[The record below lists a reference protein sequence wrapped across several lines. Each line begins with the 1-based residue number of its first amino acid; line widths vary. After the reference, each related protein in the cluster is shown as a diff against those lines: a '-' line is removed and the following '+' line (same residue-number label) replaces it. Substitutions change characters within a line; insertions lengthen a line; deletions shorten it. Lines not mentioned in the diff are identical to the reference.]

1 MKLKYYLR
9 GLAVGILVTTIIL
22 AISFSQTKK
31 ELSDQ
36 EVINRAKQLGMV
48 MADSGKIEDYREDTQ
63 TETGQSEQGETE
75 ENVTGDTQN
84 GAEDNEGVT
93 GDNGTVTG
101 DNGTVTGDNGTV
113 TGDNGTVTGDNG
125 TVTGDN
131 EGGIGDN
138 EGGTADNG
146 TGTEDAGSD
155 TEGKMVTFVISKG
168 QFGRQISESLKKEGL
183 VDDAEAFMK
192 YLGETGKSEEI
203 LPGTYEIPMGSTY
216 EEIVKILL
224 APKPLG

>member
-22 AISFSQTKK
+22 AISFSQTKR

-113 TGDNGTVTGDNG
+113 PGDIGTVA
-125 TVTGDN
+125 
-131 EGGIGDN
+131 GDN
-138 EGGTADNG
+138 EGGTGDNEDGTGDNG

-168 QFGRQISESLKKEGL
+168 QFGRQISESLKREGL

>member
-93 GDNGTVTG
+93 GN
-101 DNGTVTGDNGTV
+101 
-113 TGDNGTVTGDNG
+113 NGTVTGDNG

-138 EGGTADNG
+138 EGGTGDNG

>member
-63 TETGQSEQGETE
+63 TETGQSEQGEIE

-93 GDNGTVTG
+93 GDNGTVPG
-101 DNGTVTGDNGTV
+101 DNGTVTGDNGTG
-113 TGDNGTVTGDNG
+113 TGDIGTVA
-125 TVTGDN
+125 GDN

-138 EGGTADNG
+138 EGGTGDNG

>member
-84 GAEDNEGVT
+84 GAEDNEG
-93 GDNGTVTG
+93 
-101 DNGTVTGDNGTV
+101 V

>member
-75 ENVTGDTQN
+75 ENVTGDTQD
-84 GAEDNEGVT
+84 GAEDNEG
-93 GDNGTVTG
+93 
-101 DNGTVTGDNGTV
+101 V

-192 YLGETGKSEEI
+192 YLGETGKSEGI

>member
-113 TGDNGTVTGDNG
+113 PGDIG

>member
-84 GAEDNEGVT
+84 GEEDNEG
-93 GDNGTVTG
+93 
-101 DNGTVTGDNGTV
+101 VTGDNGTV

>member
-22 AISFSQTKK
+22 AISFSQTKR

-93 GDNGTVTG
+93 GNNGTVTG

-113 TGDNGTVTGDNG
+113 PGDIG

-138 EGGTADNG
+138 EGGTGDNG

>member
-75 ENVTGDTQN
+75 ENVTGDTQD
-84 GAEDNEGVT
+84 GAEDNEG
-93 GDNGTVTG
+93 
-101 DNGTVTGDNGTV
+101 
-113 TGDNGTVTGDNG
+113 VTGDNG

-192 YLGETGKSEEI
+192 YLGETGKSEGI

>member
-75 ENVTGDTQN
+75 ENVTGDTQD

-93 GDNGTVTG
+93 GDNGTVP
-101 DNGTVTGDNGTV
+101 
-113 TGDNGTVTGDNG
+113 GDNG

-155 TEGKMVTFVISKG
+155 TEGKMVTFVISNG

-192 YLGETGKSEEI
+192 YLGETGKSEGI

>member
-84 GAEDNEGVT
+84 GEEDNEG
-93 GDNGTVTG
+93 
-101 DNGTVTGDNGTV
+101 V

>member
-75 ENVTGDTQN
+75 ENVTGDTQD

-93 GDNGTVTG
+93 GDNGTVP
-101 DNGTVTGDNGTV
+101 
-113 TGDNGTVTGDNG
+113 GDNG

-192 YLGETGKSEEI
+192 YLGETGKSEGI

>member
-93 GDNGTVTG
+93 GDNGTVT
-101 DNGTVTGDNGTV
+101 
-113 TGDNGTVTGDNG
+113 
-125 TVTGDN
+125 
-131 EGGIGDN
+131 E
-138 EGGTADNG
+138 E
-146 TGTEDAGSD
+146 
-155 TEGKMVTFVISKG
+155 KMVTFVISNG

>member
-22 AISFSQTKK
+22 AISFSQTKR

-93 GDNGTVTG
+93 GDNGTVPG

-113 TGDNGTVTGDNG
+113 PGDIG

-138 EGGTADNG
+138 EGGTGDNG

>member
-75 ENVTGDTQN
+75 ENVTGDTQD
-84 GAEDNEGVT
+84 GAEDNEG
-93 GDNGTVTG
+93 
-101 DNGTVTGDNGTV
+101 
-113 TGDNGTVTGDNG
+113 VTGDNG

>member
-93 GDNGTVTG
+93 GDNGTG
-101 DNGTVTGDNGTV
+101 
-113 TGDNGTVTGDNG
+113 TGDNG

-138 EGGTADNG
+138 EGGTGDNG

-192 YLGETGKSEEI
+192 YLGETGKSEGI

>member
-84 GAEDNEGVT
+84 GEEDNEGVT
-93 GDNGTVTG
+93 GDNGTVP
-101 DNGTVTGDNGTV
+101 
-113 TGDNGTVTGDNG
+113 GDNG

-138 EGGTADNG
+138 EGGTGDNG

>member
-22 AISFSQTKK
+22 AISFSQTKR

-93 GDNGTVTG
+93 GDNGTVPG

-113 TGDNGTVTGDNG
+113 PGDIG

-138 EGGTADNG
+138 EGGTGDNG

-203 LPGTYEIPMGSTY
+203 LPGTYEIPRGSTY

>member
-93 GDNGTVTG
+93 GN
-101 DNGTVTGDNGTV
+101 NGTV

-138 EGGTADNG
+138 EGGTGDNG

-155 TEGKMVTFVISKG
+155 TEGKMVTFVISNG
-168 QFGRQISESLKKEGL
+168 QFGRQISESLKREGL

>member
-84 GAEDNEGVT
+84 GEEDNEG
-93 GDNGTVTG
+93 
-101 DNGTVTGDNGTV
+101 V

-168 QFGRQISESLKKEGL
+168 QFGRQISESLKREGL

>member
-93 GDNGTVTG
+93 GDNGTVPG

-113 TGDNGTVTGDNG
+113 PGDIG

-138 EGGTADNG
+138 EGGTGDNG

-192 YLGETGKSEEI
+192 YLGETGKSEGI

>member
-9 GLAVGILVTTIIL
+9 GLAVGFLFTTIIL

-101 DNGTVTGDNGTV
+101 DIGTVA
-113 TGDNGTVTGDNG
+113 
-125 TVTGDN
+125 GDN

-138 EGGTADNG
+138 EGGTGDNG

-155 TEGKMVTFVISKG
+155 TEGKMVTFVISTG

>member
-22 AISFSQTKK
+22 AISFSQTEK

-63 TETGQSEQGETE
+63 METGQSEQGETE
-75 ENVTGDTQN
+75 ENVTGDTQD

-113 TGDNGTVTGDNG
+113 TGDIGTVA
-125 TVTGDN
+125 GDN

-138 EGGTADNG
+138 EGGTGDNG

>member
-93 GDNGTVTG
+93 GDNGTVP
-101 DNGTVTGDNGTV
+101 
-113 TGDNGTVTGDNG
+113 GDNG

-155 TEGKMVTFVISKG
+155 TEGKMVTFVISNG

>member
-63 TETGQSEQGETE
+63 METGQSEQGETE
-75 ENVTGDTQN
+75 ENVTGDTQD

-113 TGDNGTVTGDNG
+113 TGDIGTVA
-125 TVTGDN
+125 GDN

-138 EGGTADNG
+138 EGGTGDNG

>member
-84 GAEDNEGVT
+84 GEEDNEG
-93 GDNGTVTG
+93 
-101 DNGTVTGDNGTV
+101 
-113 TGDNGTVTGDNG
+113 VTGDNG

>member
-93 GDNGTVTG
+93 GDNGTVPG

-113 TGDNGTVTGDNG
+113 PGDIGTVA
-125 TVTGDN
+125 GDN

-138 EGGTADNG
+138 EGGTGDNG

>member
-93 GDNGTVTG
+93 GDNGTVP
-101 DNGTVTGDNGTV
+101 
-113 TGDNGTVTGDNG
+113 GDNG

>member
-48 MADSGKIEDYREDTQ
+48 MAESGKIEDYREDTQ

-93 GDNGTVTG
+93 GDNGTVPG

-113 TGDNGTVTGDNG
+113 TGDIGTVA
-125 TVTGDN
+125 GDN

-138 EGGTADNG
+138 EGGTGDNG

>member
-22 AISFSQTKK
+22 AISFSQTKR

-48 MADSGKIEDYREDTQ
+48 MADSGKIVDYREDTQ

-93 GDNGTVTG
+93 GDNGTVPG

-113 TGDNGTVTGDNG
+113 PGDIG

-138 EGGTADNG
+138 EGGTGDNG

>member
-93 GDNGTVTG
+93 GDNGTVP
-101 DNGTVTGDNGTV
+101 
-113 TGDNGTVTGDNG
+113 GDNG

-168 QFGRQISESLKKEGL
+168 QFGRQISESLKREGL

>member
-22 AISFSQTKK
+22 AISFSQTKR

-84 GAEDNEGVT
+84 GAEDIEGVT

-113 TGDNGTVTGDNG
+113 PGNIGTVA
-125 TVTGDN
+125 GDN

-138 EGGTADNG
+138 EGGTGDNG

>member
-75 ENVTGDTQN
+75 ENVTGDTQD
-84 GAEDNEGVT
+84 GAEDNEG
-93 GDNGTVTG
+93 
-101 DNGTVTGDNGTV
+101 VTGDNGTV

-138 EGGTADNG
+138 EGGTGDNG

>member
-22 AISFSQTKK
+22 AISFSQTKR

-93 GDNGTVTG
+93 GDNGTVPG

-113 TGDNGTVTGDNG
+113 PDDIG

-138 EGGTADNG
+138 EGGTGDNG

-203 LPGTYEIPMGSTY
+203 LPGTYEIPRGSTY

>member
-101 DNGTVTGDNGTV
+101 DIGTVA
-113 TGDNGTVTGDNG
+113 
-125 TVTGDN
+125 GDN

-138 EGGTADNG
+138 EGGTGDNG

>member
-84 GAEDNEGVT
+84 GEEDNEGVT

-101 DNGTVTGDNGTV
+101 DNGTVTGDI
-113 TGDNGTVTGDNG
+113 G

>member
-93 GDNGTVTG
+93 GDNGTVPG

-113 TGDNGTVTGDNG
+113 PGDIG

>member
-84 GAEDNEGVT
+84 GAEDNERVT
-93 GDNGTVTG
+93 GDNGTVPGDNGTVTG
-101 DNGTVTGDNGTV
+101 DNGTVTGDIGTV
-113 TGDNGTVTGDNG
+113 A
-125 TVTGDN
+125 GDN

-138 EGGTADNG
+138 EGGTGDNG

>member
-101 DNGTVTGDNGTV
+101 DNGTVTGDN
-113 TGDNGTVTGDNG
+113 
-125 TVTGDN
+125 

-138 EGGTADNG
+138 EGGTGDNG